1 MQLVSVGRI
10 ERALRSFLTIAVALI
25 LSAIASICF
34 IEVVRRPFGGSFVWY
49 DEFVGYL
56 LVWLTFLGAVLA
68 RSYRQ
73 HIGINNLL
81 ESVSPGV
88 RRVLELTAHGLMV
101 LVHVV
106 LLLYGAQLVSRFL
119 SERAITVDIPVGL
132 VYLVIPLSASLMLLI
147 EAIQIARLFASP
159 DSD

>member
-1 MQLVSVGRI
+1 MHPSPLERL

-25 LSAIASICF
+25 LGAIASICF
-34 IEVVRRPFGGSFVWY
+34 IEVARRPFGGSFVWY

-68 RSYRQ
+68 RSHRQ
-73 HIGINNLL
+73 HIGIDNLL
-81 ESVSPGV
+81 ESVSLRA
-88 RRVLELTAHGLMV
+88 RRVLELATHGLMV

-106 LLLYGAQLVSRFL
+106 LLIYGAQLVLRFL

-132 VYLVIPLSASLMLLI
+132 VYLVIPLSAVLMLLI
-147 EAIQIARLFASP
+147 EAIQIARLFAPP

>member
-1 MQLVSVGRI
+1 MHSSLLERL

-25 LSAIASICF
+25 LGAIASICF
-34 IEVVRRPFGGSFVWY
+34 IEVARRPFGGSFVWY

-68 RSYRQ
+68 RSYHQ
-73 HIGINNLL
+73 HIGIDNLL
-81 ESVSPGV
+81 ESVSPGA
-88 RRVLELTAHGLMV
+88 RRILELTTHGLMV
-101 LVHVV
+101 AVHVV
-106 LLLYGAQLVSRFL
+106 LLIYGAQLVLRFL
-119 SERAITVDIPVGL
+119 TERAITVDIPAGL
-132 VYLVIPLSASLMLLI
+132 VYLVIPLSAVFMLLI

>member
-1 MQLVSVGRI
+1 MQLFAVGRI
-10 ERALRSFLTIAVALI
+10 ERALRSFLTVAVALI

-68 RSYRQ
+68 RSYHQ
-73 HIGINNLL
+73 HIGIDNLL
-81 ESVSPGV
+81 ESVSPGA

-101 LVHVV
+101 VIHVV
-106 LLLYGAQLVSRFL
+106 LLIYGAQLVLRFL
-119 SERAITVDIPVGL
+119 TERAITVDIPAGL
-132 VYLVIPLSASLMLLI
+132 VYLVIPLSAVFMLLI
-147 EAIQIARLFASP
+147 EAIQIARLFGSQ
-159 DSD
+159 DLD